1 MNSELTEKYARFCRL
16 LREERERAG
25 LSQEEVAARLNRLQ
39 IYISKY
45 ELGVRRID
53 IIEFL
58 EIADVIGFNPVTFIE
73 KLRPR

>member
-1 MNSELTEKYARFCRL
+1 MKSDLTEKYVHFCRL

-25 LSQEEVAARLNRLQ
+25 LSQEEVAAKLDRLQ

-58 EIADVIGFNPVTFIE
+58 EIADVIGFDPAKFIQ
-73 KLRPR
+73 KLRHG

>member
-1 MNSELTEKYARFCRL
+1 MNSELAEKYEHFCRL

-58 EIADVIGFNPVTFIE
+58 EIADVVGFNPVTFIE
-73 KLRPR
+73 KLRLR